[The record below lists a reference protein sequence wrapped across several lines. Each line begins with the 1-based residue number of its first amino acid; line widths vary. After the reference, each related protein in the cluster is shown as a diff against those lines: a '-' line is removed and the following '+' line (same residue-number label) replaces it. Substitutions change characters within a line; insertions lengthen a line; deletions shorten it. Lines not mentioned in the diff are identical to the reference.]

1 MLLEMSM
8 FLIPLGPLGIIFHDG
23 ISVHFRLCSFSGTST
38 KGMRKGERGR
48 KIKYKWYP
56 IKFLSAFFS
65 NSFIFFLNLKMVS
78 FEMYKFI

>member
-23 ISVHFRLCSFSGTST
+23 ISVHFRLCPFSGTST
-38 KGMRKGERGR
+38 KGMRKGERERKR

-56 IKFLSAFFS
+56 DKIFVS
-65 NSFIFFLNLKMVS
+65 FFL
-78 FEMYKFI
+78 

>member
-38 KGMRKGERGR
+38 KGMRKGERERKR

-56 IKFLSAFFS
+56 DKIFVS
-65 NSFIFFLNLKMVS
+65 FFL
-78 FEMYKFI
+78 